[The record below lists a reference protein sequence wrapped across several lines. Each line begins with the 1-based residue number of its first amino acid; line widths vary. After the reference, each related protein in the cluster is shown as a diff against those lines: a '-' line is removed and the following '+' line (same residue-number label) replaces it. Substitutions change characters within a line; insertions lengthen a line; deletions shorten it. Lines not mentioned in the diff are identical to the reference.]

1 MYLCL
6 DEEGVQGLAAS
17 RITASKRRSSE
28 AMARLTG
35 GSSQSTVHDG
45 RGGHATLRT
54 PHLGDVDASYSS
66 NVCVRHQKKRSI
78 YLVFIAHMCDVICRS
93 SWSVR
98 KPDNVLDLLD
108 AWLPLLPEWIL
119 HNILEQIVLPALTN
133 EVENWNPLTDTV
145 PIHAWIHPWLPLMS
159 IKFTINLPLSF
170 PSSFFKFLVLCHII
184 VQCLFL

>member
-1 MYLCL
+1 
-6 DEEGVQGLAAS
+6 
-17 RITASKRRSSE
+17 
-28 AMARLTG
+28 MARPIG
-35 GSSQSTVHDG
+35 GSSQSTVHNG
-45 RGGHATLRT
+45 RGSHAAIRT
-54 PHLGDVDASYSS
+54 SYLGDVDASYSS

-159 IKFTINLPLSF
+159 INLPPLLYPCF
-170 PSSFFKFLVLCHII
+170 PSSLFNPVVLRHDI
-184 VQCLFL
+184 VQCLVF